1 MSASGFGVRLR
12 TFRMKKALSLQQ
24 LADKVGATKAHIWEI
39 EQGRSQNP
47 SLTLLTELARA
58 LEVSITELVGETDAT
73 ADKDPAQLAPLFRDL
88 RGLTSEQLDLIR
100 TMTDKL
106 REMKSGGKPGGGSQ

>member
-1 MSASGFGVRLR
+1 ML
-12 TFRMKKALSLQQ
+12 RMKKGQSLQQ
-24 LADKVGATKAHIWEI
+24 LADKVGATKAHIWEM

-47 SLTLLTELARA
+47 SLVLLTNLARA
-58 LEVSITELVGETDAT
+58 LDVSIKDLVGEAETT
-73 ADKDPAQLAPLFRDL
+73 ADKEQPQLAPLFREL

-106 REMKSGGKPGGGSQ
+106 REMGDGTKPEGGSK